1 MEYRLDRQGNKIS
14 VLGYGCMRFS
24 TKGAAIDIK
33 KTEGEILRAVEGG
46 INYWCY
52 KAEVVGGK
60 YLGEFASD
68 QISRGGKLRLYIGEP
83 FDDENSETYTFDL
96 SDLLKGLEKYI
107 EDVGHFDIDE
117 CDAEIADMIIQYTVF
132 GELVYC

>member
-1 MEYRLDRQGNKIS
+1 MGKVKFVSDSEVVVTAQD
-14 VLGYGCMRFS
+14 
-24 TKGAAIDIK
+24 IDDI
-33 KTEGEILRAVEGG
+33 ICIAFEGG

-60 YLGEFASD
+60 YLGEFASE

-117 CDAEIADMIIQYTVF
+117 CDAEVADMIIQYTVF

>member
-1 MEYRLDRQGNKIS
+1 MSKVKYVSNSEIAVTAQD
-14 VLGYGCMRFS
+14 
-24 TKGAAIDIK
+24 IDDIIC
-33 KTEGEILRAVEGG
+33 TAFEGG

-117 CDAEIADMIIQYTVF
+117 CDAEVADMIIQYTVF
-132 GELVYC
+132 GELVYG